1 MEKEMRTLVDYF
13 NMLRSRNTYEA
24 CNSIEVTGGDLG
36 HIEMTFKTEAGRH
49 ANFRGQLHGAVLL
62 GFSDTLM
69 GTSCFTLSKSV
80 VTLELKGNFVQSM
93 KAGEVVRGVANVEH
107 NGNRTMVCTCRCYN
121 NLGELTYMATG
132 TFFVLDKYELP
143 QLPWRL

>member
-80 VTLELKGNFVQSM
+80 VTWN
-93 KAGEVVRGVANVEH
+93 
-107 NGNRTMVCTCRCYN
+107 
-121 NLGELTYMATG
+121 
-132 TFFVLDKYELP
+132 
-143 QLPWRL
+143 